1 MSIQVDT
8 AKHAIHD
15 KLESQIKT
23 AETKLDT
30 LKAQAESKKAS
41 AEIKA
46 IADLTA
52 KKVEIRQKLQ
62 DLKKAGSDKWEH
74 AKKDLES
81 HVANFEASVKGIESK
96 VTAH

>member
-15 KLESQIKT
+15 KLESQLKT
-23 AETKLDT
+23 AESKLDT
-30 LKAQAESKKAS
+30 LKAQAESKKAN

-52 KKVEIRQKLQ
+52 KKVNLHQKLQ
-62 DLKKAGSDKWEH
+62 DLKKSGDDTWEH

-81 HVANFEASVKGIESK
+81 HVASFENSIKGIESK
-96 VTAH
+96 VKAH